1 MSRELFLVL
10 GSLSFLGYCLLNS
23 LYNNIDAQVYR
34 TVEAYIFSR
43 QYSQRDTVFGDLSSF
58 SCHFIIHLELIC
70 VPQEYQKNNQVNSD

>member
-34 TVEAYIFSR
+34 TLKPISSHGS
-43 QYSQRDTVFGDLSSF
+43 SQRDTVFGDLSSF

-70 VPQEYQKNNQVNSD
+70 VQQEYQKNNLVNSD